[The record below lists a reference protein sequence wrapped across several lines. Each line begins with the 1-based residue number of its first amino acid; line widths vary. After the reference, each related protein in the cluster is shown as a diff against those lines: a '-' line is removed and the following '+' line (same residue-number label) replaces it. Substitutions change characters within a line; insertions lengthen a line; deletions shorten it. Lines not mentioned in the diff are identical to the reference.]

1 MTLVPGQKAPDG
13 DAAIDTDAAT
23 GAATDNEANTVPAA
37 PVAMP
42 AIPDTVAATMLPA
55 GADVVNGCTCNP
67 LMVNWSAPVVD
78 ETVTDTVSDVA
89 DNTPEIPVI
98 LEPVM

>member
-1 MTLVPGQKAPDG
+1 
-13 DAAIDTDAAT
+13 
-23 GAATDNEANTVPAA
+23 
-37 PVAMP
+37 
-42 AIPDTVAATMLPA
+42 MLPA